1 MGRVLKQALNVLVV
15 LGVTASGSVAESAK
29 PKSSEAAPLLILRNS
44 HLQLAFDSRDGRL
57 RSFIALQSEDNY
69 LKGLKSAPPLFA
81 VTIGNL
87 DGTNQQEAYPASA
100 GVSIQG
106 DSACIQVSSLQ
117 VEGKKIPVS
126 ATVTVQLDSNSA
138 ESRWSIELSNHYSAH
153 TIFGLTFARMYGV
166 QLGDRWQDDALFF
179 PFWGGERF
187 PHAVKDF
194 VAIADHSLSPTEM
207 GRPRV
212 TRKNGRYV
220 HELLYAGGA
229 SMMWMD
235 YTDAAHGLYL
245 ASYDPEF
252 LVTVLHADTQG
263 STVGTMNLE
272 FKKWITVPPGQDRT
286 FPPIIVAAHAG
297 DWHWAADAYRSW
309 FNTRMTLTADGGSWR
324 EQIGGWLV
332 FMKNAYG
339 RMALQFH
346 DLPEVWAKEKK
357 LGMDLLIPYG
367 WSRGGFDSYDP
378 EYHPDLD
385 LGGPLEMSRAYHKI
399 KVGGG
404 EVMTYLNARIFN
416 LRSDYFGT
424 LGEDWAVRNPD
435 GSKVV
440 EQYKPG
446 SPESFAVM
454 CPGSQGWRNLLA
466 DFGWIA
472 ATQYDS
478 HLIYYDQVAAAPPLA
493 CYSTRHGHDQT
504 GLWNREYATLLHDAY
519 QVGRSTDPHIA
530 FMIEGAGDLYA
541 PYALFQGYFDPLYA
555 GTRFAFPELFKYTFP
570 EVIQATFVV
579 NTRNSP
585 DTLFHDIPI
594 VPHDAAILS
603 ICRDI
608 MVGKLFVFMDP
619 VLGDRAW
626 WDEVS
631 KLLALRKAA
640 APWIGQGIFR
650 DTIDVTEA
658 QPPLEV
664 KTFRLDHG
672 NSRSTLVGV
681 LNQTHVPGRKI
692 MIQCG
697 SLSEIEAFRLE
708 EDGSRSPVSFE
719 VANGHVV
726 FEAPTKLLS
735 MTIVEGLRK

>member
-1 MGRVLKQALNVLVV
+1 M
-15 LGVTASGSVAESAK
+15 
-29 PKSSEAAPLLILRNS
+29 
-44 HLQLAFDSRDGRL
+44 
-57 RSFIALQSEDNY
+57 DN
-69 LKGLKSAPPLFA
+69 G
-81 VTIGNL
+81 
-87 DGTNQQEAYPASA
+87 
-100 GVSIQG
+100 
-106 DSACIQVSSLQ
+106 
-117 VEGKKIPVS
+117 
-126 ATVTVQLDSNSA
+126 
-138 ESRWSIELSNHYSAH
+138 
-153 TIFGLTFARMYGV
+153 
-166 QLGDRWQDDALFF
+166 
-179 PFWGGERF
+179 
-187 PHAVKDF
+187 
-194 VAIADHSLSPTEM
+194 
-207 GRPRV
+207 
-212 TRKNGRYV
+212 
-220 HELLYAGGA
+220 
-229 SMMWMD
+229 
-235 YTDAAHGLYL
+235 
-245 ASYDPEF
+245 
-252 LVTVLHADTQG
+252 
-263 STVGTMNLE
+263 
-272 FKKWITVPPGQDRT
+272 PPGQDRT

-378 EYHPDLD
+378 EYYPDLD

-416 LRSDYFGT
+416 LRSDYFRT

-454 CPGSQGWRNLLA
+454 CPGSQGWRTLLA

-530 FMIEGAGDLYA
+530 FMIKGAGDLYA

-579 NTRNSP
+579 NTRNYP
-585 DTLFHDIPI
+585 DTLYHDIPI